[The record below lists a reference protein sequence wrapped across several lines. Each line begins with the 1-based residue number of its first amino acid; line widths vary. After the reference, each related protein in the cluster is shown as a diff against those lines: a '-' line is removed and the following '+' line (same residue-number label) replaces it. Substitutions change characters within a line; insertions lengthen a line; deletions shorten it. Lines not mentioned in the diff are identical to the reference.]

1 MNHLPV
7 AGPIIIPY
15 YNSKINGTLFYHDR
29 DYSPNFD
36 KARSVRADSLFFNA
50 DGTIKKVIPTLRG
63 VGLTDATKEIQLDR
77 FSSKSS
83 DGVSV
88 DFIDTTNRFL
98 GWKTIF
104 NKSNGWIQ
112 YNSVDFGK
120 KKFRSIKVKA
130 ISKSG
135 GTLQIR
141 LNMCRKSCCCEVKIS
156 ASK

>member
-1 MNHLPV
+1 M
-7 AGPIIIPY
+7 
-15 YNSKINGTLFYHDR
+15 
-29 DYSPNFD
+29 
-36 KARSVRADSLFFNA
+36 
-50 DGTIKKVIPTLRG
+50 IPTLRG

-77 FSSKSS
+77 FSSKST
-83 DGVSV
+83 DGVSI
-88 DFIDTTNRFL
+88 DFLDTTNRFL

-130 ISKSG
+130 ISKTG

-141 LNMCRKSCCCEVKIS
+141 LNSAESPVVAEVKIS
-156 ASK
+156 AVSEWTIIKAPVTGLKAGVQNLFISLKGDNPVEIDWISFE

>member
-1 MNHLPV
+1 
-7 AGPIIIPY
+7 
-15 YNSKINGTLFYHDR
+15 
-29 DYSPNFD
+29 
-36 KARSVRADSLFFNA
+36 
-50 DGTIKKVIPTLRG
+50 VIPTLRG
-63 VGLTDATKEIQLDR
+63 VGLTDAAKEIQLDR

-120 KKFRSIKVKA
+120 KKFKSVNVKA
-130 ISKSG
+130 VSKTG
-135 GTLQIR
+135 GVLQIH
-141 LNMCRKSCCCEVKIS
+141 LNNSNGPVIAQLNIPGSDDWRNVKASLSGLKQGIHNVAISLKGVNQVEVDWIRFE
-156 ASK
+156 